1 MYVKEIFVFLILPLI
16 IFMLVGLFHPLL
28 SFDTS
33 YPYSYPYS
41 LAILE
46 LTSRFFLSILYGI
59 YPIFVKTEKYFGKR
73 GSANVVIEY
82 QALNKLLIILTPLL
96 TILILLFWSID
107 FEGSRGSKLVLIPFF
122 MNNIAY
128 LTIGIFLRIVTLRA
142 KKEFRFY
149 LAKGYCLLIT
159 EKKNELEKLKSLD
172 LLLNSYNEY
181 LERNLK
187 IEIKD
192 IEKIYSFILY
202 KQNNERN
209 EILNNICKMLEN
221 DRLSLGLYLKSLY
234 NVSESEFYVKESL
247 IKTLKVIGTIIIA
260 AVPIIISIIQVITTL

>member
-1 MYVKEIFVFLILPLI
+1 
-16 IFMLVGLFHPLL
+16 MLVGLFHGLFHSL
-28 SFDTS
+28 VSFGTY

-82 QALNKLLIILTPLL
+82 QSLNKLLIILTPLL
-96 TILILLFWSID
+96 TILLLLFWSID
-107 FEGSRGSKLVLIPFF
+107 FESSRGSKLILIPFF
-122 MNNIAY
+122 MNNIAF

-159 EKKNELEKLKSLD
+159 KKKNELEKLKYLN
-172 LLLNSYNEY
+172 LLLNSYNKY

-187 IEIKD
+187 IEIID
-192 IEKIYSFILY
+192 IEKIYSIILN

-209 EILNNICKMLEN
+209 QTLNNICNTLEN
-221 DRLSLGLYLKSLY
+221 DRLNLGLYLKSLY
-234 NVSESEFYVKESL
+234 NVSEEEFYVKEPL
-247 IKTLKVIGTIIIA
+247 IKKLKVIGTIIVT
-260 AVPIIISIIQVITTL
+260 AVPIIISIIQVIDKIFIFFHFLIF